1 MGDATQEP
9 LLSGGA
15 KSPSTAGD
23 PVCRSHGARVLSW
36 FWRFSREK
44 KPPPSLTD
52 VAPSPLS
59 PESLA
64 TAAVGFAA
72 EAEQCSAFVEEAK
85 SFAEA
90 VQAFA
95 DAEEPCAPASPT
107 FLLRGHRRSSSRQT
121 YALRYGCAYRHR

>member
-9 LLSGGA
+9 LLPGGA
-15 KSPSTAGD
+15 KLPSTAGD
-23 PVCRSHGARVLSW
+23 PVRRSHGARVFSW

-44 KPPPSLTD
+44 KPSPRLTD
-52 VAPSPLS
+52 AAPSPLS

-64 TAAVGFAA
+64 AAAVEFAA
-72 EAEQCSAFVEEAK
+72 EAKHCSAFVEEAK

-95 DAEEPCAPASPT
+95 DAEEPCAP
-107 FLLRGHRRSSSRQT
+107 LHRGS
-121 YALRYGCAYRHR
+121 Y